1 VIARKKC
8 DRQFDKNTF
17 GGIDL
22 VGLPGGLKTEAI
34 MGILIRPE
42 DDIAEPPPAPEI
54 ADSAVAPMKPGIR
67 RASPVGGDVAGAAP
81 ELSPIAPPTALEIA
95 PAAAAPSVGDPD
107 IDLIP
112 PRIRPVEANIALKN
126 MQGRW
131 LLEPAPAPQPPWI
144 GKLSFVFSLTAV
156 VGLGAAALGLPNGV
170 RNPAGGIA
178 ASEPPLNLYSPEPP
192 TQRARLVVQ
201 SQHGL
206 VNEAL
211 PLGISLAEASGG
223 ESLTLLGLVAG
234 TRLSAGTPV
243 GATVWRLSARELGN
257 ALAYAPNDF
266 VGVMEAVIDLRSAS
280 GQPMDVQVVRL
291 EWIRKEEERFT
302 PQLDSSKPLSAS
314 QPLELAEIAL
324 KRAEDSQETAD
335 RPPLLVQASR
345 ITSGKPAFLGLTL
358 HGRAD
363 DAVVMITGLVPGMTL
378 STGSKVGVETWEVP
392 ATALPNAWIVPPANF
407 VGVVDFVAELHL
419 ADRTMVDRRRIRLEW
434 QAPIPAPTAVSPTV
448 TTDRTAVAP
457 VSEHVVPS
465 GQRDAD
471 EQTVERDRTAVAPPR
486 EPNVAPSPVAEIVVL
501 LKRGQELMRNG
512 DLAAARLVLR
522 HAAEAKSAEAALTL
536 GATYDP
542 VILRELRVYGF
553 PADVGMARTWY
564 EKAKELGS
572 PEAARRLDILAR

>member
-1 VIARKKC
+1 
-8 DRQFDKNTF
+8 
-17 GGIDL
+17 
-22 VGLPGGLKTEAI
+22 LKTEAI
-34 MGILIRPE
+34 MSILMLRRE
-42 DDIAEPPPAPEI
+42 DDIDEPPPAPEI
-54 ADSAVAPMKPGIR
+54 ADAATPPIEPAIP
-67 RASPVGGDVAGAAP
+67 RASPVEGDVAGEDMRGAGP
-81 ELSPIAPPTALEIA
+81 EPSAIAPPFEIA
-95 PAAAAPSVGDPD
+95 PAAAARSVEGPN

-112 PRIRPVEANIALKN
+112 PRVPPVEANIALKN
-126 MQGRW
+126 MRGRW
-131 LLEPAPAPQPPWI
+131 LLDPALAPHPPWI
-144 GKLSFVFSLTAV
+144 DKLSFVLSLTAV
-156 VGLGAAALGLPNGV
+156 VGFGAAALTPPNLV

-178 ASEPPLNLYSPEPP
+178 AAEPPLNLYPSEPPLNLYPSEPP
-192 TQRARLVVQ
+192 TQPARLVVQ
-201 SQHGL
+201 NQHGF
-206 VNEAL
+206 VNEAV
-211 PLGISLAEASGG
+211 PLGISLADASGG

-234 TRLSAGTPV
+234 TRLSAGTPL
-243 GATVWRLSARELGN
+243 GATVWQLSARELGS

-266 VGVMEAVIDLRSAS
+266 VGVMDAVIDLRSAS

-302 PQLDSSKPLSAS
+302 PQLDSSKPQSAF

-324 KRAEDSQETAD
+324 KRAEDSQETGD

-345 ITSGKPAFLGLTL
+345 MTSGKPAFLGLTL
-358 HGRAD
+358 QGRAD

-434 QAPIPAPTAVSPTV
+434 QAPIPAPAAAASPTV

-471 EQTVERDRTAVAPPR
+471 EQTVGGDRTGVAPPR

-553 PADVGMARTWY
+553 SADVGMARTWY

>member
-1 VIARKKC
+1 
-8 DRQFDKNTF
+8 
-17 GGIDL
+17 
-22 VGLPGGLKTEAI
+22 
-34 MGILIRPE
+34 MGILMRRE
-42 DDIAEPPPAPEI
+42 DDIAEPPPASEI
-54 ADSAVAPMKPGIR
+54 SVVSVNPTMSEKSRRRRQKRADSAVPPMEKPGIP
-67 RASPVGGDVAGAAP
+67 RASPVGDDVAGAVP

-95 PAAAAPSVGDPD
+95 PAAAAPSVD
-107 IDLIP
+107 DLMP
-112 PRIRPVEANIALKN
+112 PRVCPVEANIALKN

-131 LLEPAPAPQPPWI
+131 LLDPGRAPQPRWI

-156 VGLGAAALGLPNGV
+156 VGFGAAVLALPNGV
-170 RNPAGGIA
+170 RNPAGGVA
-178 ASEPPLNLYSPEPP
+178 ASETPLHLYPSEAP
-192 TQRARLVVQ
+192 TQPVRLVVQ
-201 SQHGL
+201 SQHGF
-206 VNEAL
+206 VNEAI
-211 PLGISLAEASGG
+211 PLGISLADASGG

-234 TRLSAGTPV
+234 TRLSAGTPL
-243 GATVWRLSARELGN
+243 GATVWRLSARELGS

-266 VGVMEAVIDLRSAS
+266 VGVMDAVIDLRSAS

-291 EWIRKEEERFT
+291 EWIRKEEERFA
-302 PQLDSSKPLSAS
+302 PQSDSSKPQSAF

-324 KRAEDSQETAD
+324 KRAEDSQETGD

-345 ITSGKPAFLGLTL
+345 MTSGKPAFLGLTL
-358 HGRAD
+358 QGPAD
-363 DAVVMITGLVPGMTL
+363 DAVVTITGLVPGMTL

-407 VGVVDFVAELHL
+407 VGVVDFVAELRL
-419 ADRTMVDRRRIRLEW
+419 ADRTMVDRKRIRLEW
-434 QAPIPAPTAVSPTV
+434 QAPVPAPAAASPAV
-448 TTDRTAVAP
+448 TTDRTVVAA

-465 GQRDAD
+465 DQRDAD
-471 EQTVERDRTAVAPPR
+471 EQTVGRDRTGVAPPR

-522 HAAEAKSAEAALTL
+522 HAAKAKSAEAALTL

-572 PEAARRLDILAR
+572 PEAARRLDTLAR

>member
-1 VIARKKC
+1 
-8 DRQFDKNTF
+8 
-17 GGIDL
+17 
-22 VGLPGGLKTEAI
+22 LKTEAI
-34 MGILIRPE
+34 MGILMRLE
-42 DDIAEPPPAPEI
+42 DDIAGPSPAPEI
-54 ADSAVAPMKPGIR
+54 ADSAVRHIEPGIPT
-67 RASPVGGDVAGAAP
+67 AVAAAVP

-95 PAAAAPSVGDPD
+95 PAAAAPSVGD
-107 IDLIP
+107 LMP
-112 PRIRPVEANIALKN
+112 PRVRPVEANIALKN

-131 LLEPAPAPQPPWI
+131 LLAPASAPQPPWI

-156 VGLGAAALGLPNGV
+156 VGLAVAALALPNGV
-170 RNPAGGIA
+170 HNPASGIA
-178 ASEPPLNLYSPEPP
+178 ASESPLNLYPSEPP

-234 TRLSAGTPV
+234 TKLSAGTPL
-243 GATVWRLSARELGN
+243 GATVWRLSARELGS

-302 PQLDSSKPLSAS
+302 PQLDSSKPQSAF
-314 QPLELAEIAL
+314 QPLELAEIEL
-324 KRAEDSQETAD
+324 KRAEDSQETGD
-335 RPPLLVQASR
+335 RPPLLVQGSR
-345 ITSGKPAFLGLTL
+345 MTSGKPAFLGLTL
-358 HGRAD
+358 QGRAD

-407 VGVVDFVAELHL
+407 VGVVDLVAELRL
-419 ADRTMVDRRRIRLEW
+419 ADRTMVDRKRIRLEW
-434 QAPIPAPTAVSPTV
+434 QAPVPAPAAASPAV
-448 TTDRTAVAP
+448 TTDRTVVAA

-471 EQTVERDRTAVAPPR
+471 EQIGRDRTGVAPPR

-522 HAAEAKSAEAALTL
+522 HAANAKSAEAALTL

-542 VILRELRVYGF
+542 LILRELRVYGF

-572 PEAARRLDILAR
+572 PEAARRLDTLAR

>member
-1 VIARKKC
+1 
-8 DRQFDKNTF
+8 
-17 GGIDL
+17 
-22 VGLPGGLKTEAI
+22 LKTKAI
-34 MGILIRPE
+34 MGILMRRE
-42 DDIAEPPPAPEI
+42 DDFAEPPPAPEI
-54 ADSAVAPMKPGIR
+54 SKSRRRRQKRADSAVPPMEPGIP
-67 RASPVGGDVAGAAP
+67 RASPVGGDIAGEDMRGAGP
-81 ELSPIAPPTALEIA
+81 EPSAIAPPTALEIA
-95 PAAAAPSVGDPD
+95 PAAALSVD
-107 IDLIP
+107 DLMP
-112 PRIRPVEANIALKN
+112 PRVRPVEANIALKN

-131 LLEPAPAPQPPWI
+131 LLEPGGAPQPPWI

-156 VGLGAAALGLPNGV
+156 VGFGAAVLALPNGV

-178 ASEPPLNLYSPEPP
+178 ASETPLNLYPSEPP
-192 TQRARLVVQ
+192 TQPARLVVQ
-201 SQHGL
+201 SQHGF
-206 VNEAL
+206 VNEAI
-211 PLGISLAEASGG
+211 PLGISLADASGG

-234 TRLSAGTPV
+234 TRLSAGTPL
-243 GATVWRLSARELGN
+243 GATVWRLSARELGS

-266 VGVMEAVIDLRSAS
+266 VGVMDAVIDLRSAN

-302 PQLDSSKPLSAS
+302 PQHDSSKPQSAF
-314 QPLELAEIAL
+314 QPLEEEIAL
-324 KRAEDSQETAD
+324 KRAEVSQETGD

-345 ITSGKPAFLGLTL
+345 MTSGKPAFLGLTL
-358 HGRAD
+358 QGAD

-378 STGSKVGVETWEVP
+378 STGSKVDVETWEVP

-434 QAPIPAPTAVSPTV
+434 QAPIPAPAAESPTV

-457 VSEHVVPS
+457 LSEYVVPS
-465 GQRDAD
+465 GQRDAYA
-471 EQTVERDRTAVAPPR
+471 QTVGRDRTGVAPPR
-486 EPNVAPSPVAEIVVL
+486 EPNVAPSPVDQIVVL
-501 LKRGQELMRNG
+501 LRRGQELMRSG

-542 VILRELRVYGF
+542 VILRELRAYGVS
-553 PADVGMARTWY
+553 ADVGMARTWY

-572 PEAARRLDILAR
+572 PEAARRLDILTQAR

>member
-1 VIARKKC
+1 
-8 DRQFDKNTF
+8 
-17 GGIDL
+17 
-22 VGLPGGLKTEAI
+22 LKTEAI
-34 MGILIRPE
+34 MSILMRRE
-42 DDIAEPPPAPEI
+42 DDIHERPPAPEI
-54 ADSAVAPMKPGIR
+54 VDAATPPIELAIP
-67 RASPVGGDVAGAAP
+67 RASPVEGDVAGEDMRGAGP
-81 ELSPIAPPTALEIA
+81 EPSAIAPPTALEIA
-95 PAAAAPSVGDPD
+95 PAAAARSVEGPN

-112 PRIRPVEANIALKN
+112 PRVHPVEANITLKN
-126 MQGRW
+126 MRGRW
-131 LLEPAPAPQPPWI
+131 LLDPAFAPHPPWI
-144 GKLSFVFSLTAV
+144 GKLSFVLSLTAV
-156 VGLGAAALGLPNGV
+156 VGFGAAALTLPNLV

-178 ASEPPLNLYSPEPP
+178 AAEPPLNLYPSEPP
-192 TQRARLVVQ
+192 TQPARLVVQ
-201 SQHGL
+201 SQHGF
-206 VNEAL
+206 VNEAV
-211 PLGISLAEASGG
+211 PLGISLADASGG

-234 TRLSAGTPV
+234 TRLSAGTPL
-243 GATVWRLSARELGN
+243 GATVWQLSARELGS

-266 VGVMEAVIDLRSAS
+266 VGVMDAVIDLRSAS
-280 GQPMDVQVVRL
+280 GQPIDVQVVRL

-302 PQLDSSKPLSAS
+302 PQLDPSKPLSAF

-324 KRAEDSQETAD
+324 KRAEDSQETGD

-345 ITSGKPAFLGLTL
+345 MTSGKPAFLGLTL
-358 HGRAD
+358 QGRAD

-434 QAPIPAPTAVSPTV
+434 QAPAAASPTV

-471 EQTVERDRTAVAPPR
+471 EQTVGRDRTGVAPPR

-553 PADVGMARTWY
+553 SADVGMARTWY